1 MYKFTNGVVVYD
13 EETRDK
19 YIKAGMTLVKESK
32 PEKKEEPEIGEEN
45 LQSEPKSNG
54 FRPTR
59 KRTERFNRNFK

>member
-13 EETRDK
+13 EETRDR

-45 LQSEPKSNG
+45 LRGNTKRNEFREP
-54 FRPTR
+54 R
-59 KRTERFNRNFK
+59 KRTGRFNR